1 MSIDPGAILTGI
13 VLIVG
18 AIVWLVRL
26 EGRINLN
33 DSRHEDITSRL
44 IRIETKLDRSNG
56 TYTYHHD

>member
-1 MSIDPGAILTGI
+1 MAIDPGAILTGI

-56 TYTYHHD
+56 TYTYHD